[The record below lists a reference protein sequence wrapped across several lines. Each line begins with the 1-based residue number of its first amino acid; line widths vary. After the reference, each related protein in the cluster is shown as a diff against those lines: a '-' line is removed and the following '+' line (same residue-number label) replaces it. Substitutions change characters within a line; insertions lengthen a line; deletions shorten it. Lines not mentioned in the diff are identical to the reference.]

1 MNKYIVK
8 YTDKSG
14 DLCSIWVAADSI
26 EEAKYQA
33 RREYWDVDTIIS
45 CYEAD

>member
-1 MNKYIVK
+1 MKKYIVK

-14 DLCSIWVAADSI
+14 DLNSIWVAADSK

-33 RREYWDVDTIIS
+33 RREYWDVDDIIS
-45 CYEAD
+45 CYESN